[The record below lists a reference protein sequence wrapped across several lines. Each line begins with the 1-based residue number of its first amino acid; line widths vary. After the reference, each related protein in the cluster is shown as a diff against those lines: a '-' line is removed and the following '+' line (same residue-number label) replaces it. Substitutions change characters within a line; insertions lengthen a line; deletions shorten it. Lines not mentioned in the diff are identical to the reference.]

1 MTCHWGC
8 LAMTS
13 DSAVKTR
20 IARFFRLSA
29 LGLRDELKQ
38 LRLRGP
44 RALLCAQTV
53 CSVVLSVLLA
63 DAFDMK
69 DRWWVAISAYAVVR
83 GSLSVSAWRCID
95 RIVGT
100 LVGAGLSALSI
111 SLLPSSE
118 GLFALLLAL
127 FAGFGLYGAIGSP
140 RSYAWILGT
149 VTALL
154 VLSEAHQLTG
164 LSVYKLA
171 LLRVCDVAVGVSAS
185 MLVIATPHLVRG
197 VWRRLQPR
205 DEKEASIATSV
216 APAASAVAAEAL
228 DRRGWKMRKLRALQ
242 AVQAAITIGI
252 LGLFAYHHDLPSFPQ
267 TLISVTAVLLVPLPA
282 LLRKKGEDDL
292 VSLRMANRVL
302 GCLTAALLAVVLLPI
317 IGNMP
322 WLCLITLGAGVW
334 LAAHVQAG
342 SSNTSYLGTQFGI
355 GFIMTF
361 VQDQRWST
369 DASAPVL
376 RLLGILIGLAALTLV
391 MFVTYRFRLWM
402 TARSTGD

>member
-1 MTCHWGC
+1 MS
-8 LAMTS
+8 S

-29 LGLRDELKQ
+29 LGLREELKQ
-38 LRLRGP
+38 LRLQGP

-53 CSVVLSVLLA
+53 CSVILAVLLA
-63 DAFDMK
+63 DVFDLQ

-83 GSLSVSAWRCID
+83 GSLQVSLWRCID
-95 RIVGT
+95 RVVGT
-100 LVGAGLSALSI
+100 LIGATLGALSI
-111 SLLPSSE
+111 SLLPSSQL
-118 GLFALLLAL
+118 LFALLLAL
-127 FAGFGLYGAIGSP
+127 FAGLGLYQAIGSP

-149 VTALL
+149 VTGLL
-154 VLSEAHQLTG
+154 VLSQAHQMTG
-164 LSVYKLA
+164 LSIYKLA
-171 LLRVCDVAVGVSAS
+171 LLRFFDVAIGVSAS
-185 MLVIATPHLVRG
+185 MLVVATPYLMRRAWHRLRSRDQKDALV
-197 VWRRLQPR
+197 
-205 DEKEASIATSV
+205 ETSP
-216 APAASAVAAEAL
+216 APKSPAADAL
-228 DRRGWKMRKLRALQ
+228 NRHGWKMRKLRALQ
-242 AVQAAITIGI
+242 AVQAAITIGV
-252 LGLFAYHHDLPSFPQ
+252 LGLFAYHHHLPSFPQ

-302 GCLTAALLAVVLLPI
+302 GCLTAALLAMLLLPI

-361 VQDQRWST
+361 VQDNRWST
-369 DASAPVL
+369 DASAPAL
-376 RLLGILIGLAALTLV
+376 RLLGILIGLSALTLV
-391 MFVTYRFRLWM
+391 MFVMYRVRWWM
-402 TARSTGD
+402 VAGGTGD